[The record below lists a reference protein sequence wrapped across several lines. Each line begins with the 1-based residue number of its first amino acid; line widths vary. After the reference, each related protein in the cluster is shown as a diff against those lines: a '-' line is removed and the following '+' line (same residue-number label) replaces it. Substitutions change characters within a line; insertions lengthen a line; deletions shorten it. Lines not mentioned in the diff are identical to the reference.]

1 MIRARSPRWMVD
13 GHSVSDAVPLLRCL
27 AAPVATDA
35 RLTVGAI
42 ISTLVT
48 WLIMADLPFAVN
60 PVTHPPVSNITS

>member
-1 MIRARSPRWMVD
+1 MVIQCPTQC
-13 GHSVSDAVPLLRCL
+13 HCF
-27 AAPVATDA
+27 AAWRHPWPPTA